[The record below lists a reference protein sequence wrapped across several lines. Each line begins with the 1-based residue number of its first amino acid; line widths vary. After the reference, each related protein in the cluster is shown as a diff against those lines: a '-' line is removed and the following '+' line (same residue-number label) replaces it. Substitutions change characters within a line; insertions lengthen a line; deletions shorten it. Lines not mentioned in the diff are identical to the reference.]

1 MPGNAT
7 ETRASKRSNTPLFF
21 LILLCLLAIACS
33 AIFYIKYKHA
43 QNTPEN
49 QQKQLVTRI
58 SRLVVLPNAAPAVV
72 TIANK
77 AKLTN
82 KTLAAHVQNKDTLLI
97 YDAAKRIIVYR
108 PSIDKVVDMLSF
120 GAQTPLTQSATK
132 P

>member
-1 MPGNAT
+1 MSDD
-7 ETRASKRSNTPLFF
+7 TRTPHERRKRNTPALLLTLLF
-21 LILLCLLAIACS
+21 LLAVATS
-33 AIFYIKYKHA
+33 TLFYHKYKQA

-49 QQKQLVTRI
+49 QQKQLVARVAK
-58 SRLVVLPNAAPAVV
+58 LVELPNATPAVV

-82 KTLAAHVQNKDTLLI
+82 KALAGHVENKDTLLI

-108 PSIDKVVDMLSF
+108 PSIGKVVDMLSF
-120 GAQTPLTQSATK
+120 GSQSTLPQQSSK